1 MKFKICGKL
10 VDLQPNF
17 MNAAKENCIK
27 ESKKILVLEVRP
39 TRFLLYSVRG
49 SFPSTVLGIQTVE
62 MGQKESRN
70 AVVNWALIKRE
81 ELDDKIQEL
90 NKKCANCFEES
101 SLNMLFVMKSS
112 DEKGLLWQRSARIH
126 CFTVLDEK
134 IYRKTYNLYQFLKF
148 YESFI
153 QVLEASEASN
163 DQKTSENGHNL
174 LNLSIYNDSCCG
186 CTEDGKCI
194 ICFDS
199 RPDSVLPCAHAYCSQ
214 CIDAFHAVDQ
224 NCCPLCRYPLK
235 RHGQD
240 EAWETGS
247 DSEID

>member
-1 MKFKICGKL
+1 
-10 VDLQPNF
+10 
-17 MNAAKENCIK
+17 
-27 ESKKILVLEVRP
+27 
-39 TRFLLYSVRG
+39 
-49 SFPSTVLGIQTVE
+49 

-81 ELDDKIQEL
+81 ELDVKIQEL
-90 NKKCANCFEES
+90 NKKCAKCFEES

-153 QVLEASEASN
+153 QVLEASEASSDRKN
-163 DQKTSENGHNL
+163 SENDHNL

-240 EAWETGS
+240 EAWVMTEGPNKESINRYLVQSFDQQETGS